1 MSDSESEPTGRR
13 GSRTALLSEQ
23 RLAVWER
30 AATHA
35 LCGLVPVCF
44 TIYIMV
50 FAISQ
55 NSFAVDFHSA
65 FWPAG
70 VRVLHGLTPYAAP
83 TSFPATHGYAFVYP
97 APGALFFAA
106 FGWIPH
112 GIADALFTA
121 ICIAAAGG
129 TLAVL
134 GVRDWRV
141 YGVTLLWPP
150 VLSGWQ
156 TANVSLLLA
165 FGIAIAWRYR
175 DRPGASGATL
185 GIIIAIKLFLWPLLG
200 WLVLTRR
207 WRALAWAVAS
217 GALFNAVS
225 WAVLGFNQI
234 HAYTQLVNAV
244 TKVEE
249 GMAYTPLALALHLGA
264 SHALADVLAG
274 LVFAAVA
281 CVTVAASRRDREWAV
296 LLGVLTLS
304 LLATPIVW
312 RHYFVL
318 FLVPMAISRP
328 RLSAA
333 WWIPLLMFV
342 CPVTDPVLWQLLLAL
357 AAMTLLVVVLFG
369 WPERISMRRSRPR
382 ASVSGSIAL
391 DVSDR
396 SAVGI

>member
-1 MSDSESEPTGRR
+1 MTDPERGEPTHHRR
-13 GSRTALLSEQ
+13 SRAPMLTQE

-35 LCGLVPVCF
+35 LCGLVPICF

-50 FAISQ
+50 FAIGQ

-112 GIADALFTA
+112 AIADALFTA
-121 ICIAAAGG
+121 ICIAAAAG

-165 FGIAIAWRYR
+165 FGIAVAWRYR
-175 DRPGASGATL
+175 DRPGKSGATI

-200 WLVLTRR
+200 WLILTRR
-207 WRALAWAVAS
+207 WRALGWAVATA
-217 GALFNAVS
+217 ALVNAVS
-225 WAVLGFNQI
+225 WAVLGFHEV
-234 HAYTQLVNAV
+234 HAYIQLVNAV

-249 GMAYTPLALALHLGA
+249 RMAYTPFALALHLGA

-328 RLSAA
+328 RLSGA
-333 WWIPLLMFV
+333 WWIPLLIFV
-342 CPVTDPVLWQLLLAL
+342 CPVTDPVLWQLLLVL
-357 AAMTLLVVVLFG
+357 GVVTLLVVILFR
-369 WPERISMRRSRPR
+369 WPERMSLRG
-382 ASVSGSIAL
+382 SGTTQFVRGTRL
-391 DVSDR
+391 GGGR
-396 SAVGI
+396 SAPVRT